1 MSSLADRRSILAVED
16 SDEDFE
22 VLRLSL
28 IAAGATN
35 PLIRCAEAASAL
47 RLLDQQANENGGEK
61 LPALVL
67 LDLNLPDMD
76 GRELLRRI
84 RADPRL
90 KTVPTIILS
99 TSANPRDVLNCY
111 KSFANGYLVKP
122 VGLEKFERMVRT
134 LVEFWLRTAYLPASI
149 LESGT

>member
-1 MSSLADRRSILAVED
+1 MSPSADRRSILAVED

-35 PLIRCAEAASAL
+35 PILRCVEAGSAL
-47 RLLDQQANENGGEK
+47 RLLDNRANEKGGEG

-76 GRELLRRI
+76 GKELLRRI
-84 RADPRL
+84 RADDRL
-90 KTVPTIILS
+90 RAVPTIVLS
-99 TSANPRDVLNCY
+99 TSTNPRDVLTCY
-111 KSFANGYLVKP
+111 RLFANAYLVKP
-122 VGLEKFERMVRT
+122 VGLEKFEAMIQT
-134 LVEFWLRTAYLPASI
+134 LVDFWLSVALLPASVEKGI
-149 LESGT
+149 